1 MNFEL
6 SPHVYER
13 LEERNIPLQVL
24 KLVLEA
30 PQQVLIQ
37 GDGTKAYQS
46 KVLIGNNKTYLL
58 RVFVNDSVDPIRVK
72 SLYLTSKIDKYWSTK

>member
-1 MNFEL
+1 MNFEV

-46 KVLIGNNKTYLL
+46 KVVMRNKTYLP

-72 SLYLTSKIDKYWSTK
+72 SVYLTSKIDKYWSTK

>member
-37 GDGTKAYQS
+37 EDGTKAYQS
-46 KVLIGNNKTYLL
+46 KVLIDNNKTYLL
-58 RVFVNDSVDPIRVK
+58 RVFVNDSVDPVRVK